1 MDAPNLFLHF
11 HCFETLSQKS
21 QAAVGC
27 LMGGQVAALNL
38 VLLAGTVAT
47 NFHTVGD

>member
-1 MDAPNLFLHF
+1 MGDG
-11 HCFETLSQKS
+11 SD
-21 QAAVGC
+21 
-27 LMGGQVAALNL
+27 GGQVASLNR